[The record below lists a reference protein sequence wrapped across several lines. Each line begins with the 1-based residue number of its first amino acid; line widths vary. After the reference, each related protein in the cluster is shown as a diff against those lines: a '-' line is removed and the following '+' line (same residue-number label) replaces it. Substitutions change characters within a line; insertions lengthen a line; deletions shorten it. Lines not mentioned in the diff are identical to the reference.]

1 MNVRLTFNMEKGKNI
16 YLKNEVEFHRKVQ
29 LFQKAGSASSH
40 VVADFDRTLTTAFV
54 EGKKFLSSY
63 ALIREGKY
71 LTTDYPAKAHA
82 LFDKYHPYEIDEA
95 LSTTEKNKWMNK
107 WWSEHFELMKECGM
121 NKAVIHDIVLQRKI
135 QFREGALDFLNLLA
149 KHRIPVLIFSAGLG
163 DIIKELLESEGK
175 LTSNVHLLSNFYL
188 FDEQGIVIGKKN
200 KNFIH
205 TFNKSEV
212 EVKKTPYYNEIK
224 QRKNVLLLGDSLG
237 DLGMTE
243 GIEHDGIIRVGFLNE
258 NKEELLSKY
267 MEAFDVVITDDGGM
281 GYVNRMVGEII
292 G

>member
-1 MNVRLTFNMEKGKNI
+1 MFDMEKRKNI
-16 YLKNEVEFHRKVQ
+16 YLKDEAEFYRKVQ
-29 LFQKAGSASSH
+29 LFQKASPTSFH
-40 VVADFDRTLTTAFV
+40 VVADFDRTLTKAFV

-71 LTTDYPAKAHA
+71 LTPDYPTKAHT
-82 LFDKYHPYEIDEA
+82 LFDKYHPYEIDET
-95 LSTTEKNKWMNK
+95 LSSEEKNQKMNQ
-107 WWSEHFELMKECGM
+107 WWSEHFELMQKSGM

-175 LTSNVHLLSNFYL
+175 LTPKVHLLSNFYV
-188 FDEQGIVIGKKN
+188 FDEQGTVIGRKN

-205 TFNKSEV
+205 TFNKNEV
-212 EVKKTPYYNEIK
+212 EVKKTPYYKEIAI
-224 QRKNVLLLGDSLG
+224 RKNVLLLGDSLG

-243 GIEHDGIIRVGFLNE
+243 GMEHDCIIRVGFLNE

-267 MEAFDVVITDDGGM
+267 MEAFDVVITDDGEM
-281 GYVNRMVGEII
+281 EYVKEMVEEIL
-292 G
+292 GN